1 MLKKLWEDFRGLGR
15 VCGWP
20 FAIRWLAKV
29 AINARQCVRRRNLIA
44 ADLAMGEGPFRM
56 RRGRLPVKMSGRQVV
71 SAIREIWVRDMY
83 LGDLVKLPERG
94 LVVDLGANH
103 GYFTTLAASGG
114 PAVRVVA
121 VEASRVGCAGIQR
134 LSELNGWADRV
145 QIINHFVGGDTPM
158 QHDAVAT
165 PDAEGVSFISE
176 DELIRRAGIDR
187 IALLKCDIEG
197 SEFELL
203 RSGSRLL
210 ALADQI
216 AIEIHDA
223 AGDRQVLL
231 DLLTREDFEWVV
243 RQSDNQG
250 CIINAKRR
258 SVA

>member
-1 MLKKLWEDFRGLGR
+1 
-15 VCGWP
+15 
-20 FAIRWLAKV
+20 
-29 AINARQCVRRRNLIA
+29 
-44 ADLAMGEGPFRM
+44 
-56 RRGRLPVKMSGRQVV
+56 
-71 SAIREIWVRDMY
+71 
-83 LGDLVKLPERG
+83 
-94 LVVDLGANH
+94 VVDLGANH

>member
-1 MLKKLWEDFRGLGR
+1 MLKKLWADFRGLGR

-20 FAIRWLAKV
+20 FAIRWLFKV
-29 AINARQCVRRRNLIA
+29 AINARQCVRGRNLMP

-56 RRGRLPVKMSGRQVV
+56 RRGRLPVKMWGYKVV
-71 SAIREIWVRDMY
+71 PSIREIWVRDVY

-94 LVVDLGANH
+94 LVLDLGANR

-121 VEASRVGCAGIQR
+121 VEASRVGCTAIQQ
-134 LSELNGWADRV
+134 LSELK
-145 QIINHFVGGDTPM
+145 DTPM
-158 QHDAVAT
+158 QHDTEAI
-165 PDAEGVSFISE
+165 PDSDGVSFISE
-176 DELIRRAGIDR
+176 DELIRRADIDR

-216 AIEIHDA
+216 SIEVHDI
-223 AGDRQVLL
+223 AGDRQAFL
-231 DLLTREDFEWVV
+231 DLLTREGFDWVI
-243 RQSDNQG
+243 RQSDAMG
-250 CIINAKRR
+250 CIINGKRR
-258 SVA
+258 GIA

>member
-1 MLKKLWEDFRGLGR
+1 MLKKLWADFRGLGR

-20 FAIRWLAKV
+20 FAIRWLFKV
-29 AINARQCVRRRNLIA
+29 AINARQCVRGRNLMP

-56 RRGRLPVKMSGRQVV
+56 RRGRLPVKMWGYKVV
-71 SAIREIWVRDMY
+71 PSIREIWVRDVY

-94 LVVDLGANH
+94 LVLDLGANR

-121 VEASRVGCAGIQR
+121 VEASRVGCAAIEQ
-134 LSELNGWADRV
+134 LSQLNGWADRV
-145 QIINHFVGGDTPM
+145 QVINHFVGGDTPM
-158 QHDAVAT
+158 QHDTEAI
-165 PDAEGVSFISE
+165 PDSDGVSFISE
-176 DELIRRAGIDR
+176 DELIRRADIDR

-216 AIEIHDA
+216 SIEVHDI
-223 AGDRQVLL
+223 AGDRQAFL
-231 DLLTREDFEWVV
+231 DLLTREGFDWVI
-243 RQSDNQG
+243 RQSDAMG
-250 CIINAKRR
+250 CIINGKRR
-258 SVA
+258 GIA